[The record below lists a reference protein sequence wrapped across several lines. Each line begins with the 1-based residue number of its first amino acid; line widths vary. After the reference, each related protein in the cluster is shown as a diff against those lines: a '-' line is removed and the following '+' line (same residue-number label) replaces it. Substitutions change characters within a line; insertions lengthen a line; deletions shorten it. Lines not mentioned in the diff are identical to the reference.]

1 MAEMRLENMAL
12 TAENLQML
20 ISHFYSESNNPTE
33 QMRAHSLL
41 SQAQASPAAWS
52 FVWDLLFLNK
62 SAEVQFFAASTLHLK
77 LVKFWPELPAEQ
89 RPALREKLMSTIMT
103 FSSGPKI
110 VLSRLC
116 IVMATMAL
124 QMLPEDWPNAVE
136 EIVEHL
142 TSSRQTQIHSDRALW
157 ILLETL
163 TVLAEET
170 QSSTFQQQ
178 HRESVRAKLDQSA
191 PGVFKLLEKTIPD
204 GIPDS
209 SATNIDNICQAIR
222 CSSAWLQLHLPLS
235 LCSTLSSKLI
245 NVVKMCSQGHDT
257 SNAGMADLA
266 VDALTNLL
274 CRPNSHKFP
283 ATVMQ
288 IMEEYVSLM
297 DIVQVQL
304 NSPEPDEGLVCA
316 VFTLMVSVAEN
327 HSHLLLDSL
336 LLPEGATARNTAMRL
351 IQGILQCSNMPGQ
364 YPLEENCSQMA
375 FGFWYMLQDD
385 VIGSD
390 PTPYHQL
397 VQLLAPVYATLAE
410 ILLHKSMLPERNDLE
425 SNWNSED
432 KESFRCYRQD
442 VADTL
447 LYCYSILH
455 ESLLQLYWNKLDAAL
470 QSLQTNPTSWRH
482 LETILHGFL
491 SVAEVV
497 PMEEDRFLPNL
508 LAGLKALPLNHLDVR
523 VAGTVLE
530 TVGAYAEWINHHPL
544 ALRDVMPLL
553 LMGLDC
559 AEVATSATMALKDLT
574 RDCQPSISPFC
585 SPILLAAKQALAA
598 GHLRAAESIRMMH
611 IVGRVLS
618 ICPLQ
623 DILSYLDEVL
633 LPRVTELQE
642 LAHQVPNAHVKANI
656 LLRLRM
662 VSTLFSTLDTRL
674 PTDEESGEA
683 GLVVPARTGSGE
695 GDAPEVQ
702 PVQVI
707 LRWLLPVLK
716 TVIEHWASD
725 EHIMTAVSSSL
736 KYASGTLLDDCKPLL
751 PDMVNLLTAAFC
763 LHPQPSL
770 LDTAKQLL
778 IMFVTD
784 TDHAALM
791 RGMLAD
797 CTEVFLRV
805 CRSAPNLSP
814 QSDLIQAFYNMHL
827 KLMKKDIH
835 TVSQAVGNNLTE
847 IFKCGMVSLSL
858 PECGAS
864 KASAAY
870 LSYFILG
877 SREVPHM
884 NQIVKE
890 FGHDL
895 TSRILRCIGGET
907 PRQCMDPLIDVLLA
921 LNKKYCEDL
930 ARWLP
935 TILSQENFPTPRP
948 TMTEKEQFVQA
959 VLREKANKR
968 KLQDKVRAFSLLCRG
983 LVNEYGE
990 QQSPFF

>member
-1 MAEMRLENMAL
+1 MEEARVENMPI

-20 ISHFYSESNNPTE
+20 ISHFYTKSNDPPE

-52 FVWDLLFLNK
+52 FVWDLLYLNK
-62 SAEVQFFAASTLHLK
+62 PAEVQFFAASTLHLK
-77 LVKFWPELPAEQ
+77 LVKYWPELPAEQ

-136 EIVEHL
+136 EIMEHL
-142 TSSRQTQIHSDRALW
+142 TSSRQTQIPSDRSLW

-170 QSSTFQQQ
+170 QTSTLQQQ
-178 HRESVRAKLDQSA
+178 HRESVRAKLDLSA
-191 PGVFKLLEKTIPD
+191 PEVFKLLERTIPD
-204 GIPDS
+204 NIPDS
-209 SATNIDNICQAIR
+209 GVANIDNICQAIR
-222 CSSAWLQLHLPLS
+222 CSSAWLQLQLPLS
-235 LCSTLSSKLI
+235 LCDTLSTKLI
-245 NVVKMCSQGHDT
+245 NIVKLCSQGQDVG
-257 SNAGMADLA
+257 NAGMADLA

-283 ATVMQ
+283 TTVMQ
-288 IMEEYVSLM
+288 IMDKYVSLM
-297 DIVQVQL
+297 DIVQCQL
-304 NSPEPDEGLVCA
+304 NSPEPDEGLISA
-316 VFTLMVSVAEN
+316 VFTLMVTVAES

-336 LLPEGATARNTAMRL
+336 LMPENSPARNTAMRL

-432 KESFRCYRQD
+432 RESFRCYRQD

-470 QSLQTNPTSWRH
+470 LSLQTNPASWRH
-482 LETILHGFL
+482 LETVLHGFL

-508 LAGLKALPLNHLDVR
+508 LAGLKALPLNQLDVR
-523 VAGTVLE
+523 VAGTVLD
-530 TVGAYAEWINHHPL
+530 TVGAYAEWINHHPV

-574 RDCQPSISPFC
+574 RDCQPSITPFC
-585 SPILLAAKQALAA
+585 SSILLAAKQALAA
-598 GHLRAAESIRMMH
+598 GHLRANESIRMMY
-611 IVGRVLS
+611 IVGKVLS
-618 ICPLQ
+618 ICPLP
-623 DILSYLDEVL
+623 DILAYLDEVL

-674 PTDEESGEA
+674 PTDEDPGEGISMQGRSSG
-683 GLVVPARTGSGE
+683 GE
-695 GDAPEVQ
+695 GDSPGVQ

-716 TVIEHWASD
+716 IVVERWASD

-751 PDMVNLLTAAFC
+751 PDMVNLLAAAFR
-763 LHPQPSL
+763 LHPQASL
-770 LDTAKQLL
+770 LDTVKQLL
-778 IMFVTD
+778 VMFAVD
-784 TDHAALM
+784 TDQTELM
-791 RGMLAD
+791 RALLAD
-797 CTEVFLRV
+797 CTTVFLRL
-805 CRSAPNLSP
+805 CSSSPSLSP

-827 KLMKKDIH
+827 KLMKKD
-835 TVSQAVGNNLTE
+835 TNMVVQAVASNLPE
-847 IFKCGMVSLSL
+847 IFKCGMASLSL

-870 LSYFILG
+870 LSYFILN
-877 SREVPHM
+877 SRDSPQL

-890 FGHDL
+890 LGQDL

-907 PRQCMDPLIDVLLA
+907 PRQCMDPIIDVLLA

-930 ARWLP
+930 ARWMPSVLC
-935 TILSQENFPTPRP
+935 QENFPTPRP
-948 TMTEKEQFVQA
+948 SVQEKEQFIQV
-959 VLREKANKR
+959 VLRERANKR
-968 KLQDKVRAFSLLCRG
+968 KLQERVRAFSLLCRG

>member
-1 MAEMRLENMAL
+1 MAEVNIENMPI

-20 ISHFYSESNNPTE
+20 ISHFYSKSHDPAE

-41 SQAQASPAAWS
+41 SQAQSSMAAWS
-52 FVWDLLFLNK
+52 FVWDLLYLNK
-62 SAEVQFFAASTLHLK
+62 PAEVQFYAASTLHLK
-77 LVKFWPELPAEQ
+77 LVKFWPELPPEQ

-136 EIVEHL
+136 EIMEHL
-142 TSSRQTQIHSDRALW
+142 TSERQTQIPADRSLW

-170 QSSTFQQQ
+170 QTSTLQQQ
-178 HRESVRAKLDQSA
+178 HRENVRAKLDRSA
-191 PGVFKLLEKTIPD
+191 PEVFKLLERTIPD
-204 GIPDS
+204 NVPDS
-209 SATNIDNICQAIR
+209 SGTNVDNVCQALR
-222 CSSAWLQLHLPLS
+222 CSSAWLQLQLPLS
-235 LCSTLSSKLI
+235 LCDTLSTKLI
-245 NVVKMCSQGHDT
+245 NIVNLCSQGHDI

-266 VDALTNLL
+266 VEALTNLL
-274 CRPNSHKFP
+274 CRPNSQKFP

-288 IMEEYVSLM
+288 IMEKYMVLM
-297 DIVQVQL
+297 DVVQFQL
-304 NSPEPDEGLVCA
+304 NSSEPDEGLVCA
-316 VFTLMVSVAEN
+316 VFTLMVSVAES
-327 HSHLLLDSL
+327 HSHLLLESL
-336 LLPEGATARNTAMRL
+336 LQPEGTSARNTAMRL
-351 IQGILQCSNMPGQ
+351 IQGILLCSNMPGQ

-390 PTPYHQL
+390 PIPYHQL

-410 ILLHKSMLPERNDLE
+410 ILLHKSMLPEKNDLE
-425 SNWNSED
+425 NNWNSED
-432 KESFRCYRQD
+432 RESFRCYRQD

-455 ESLLQLYWNKLDAAL
+455 ESLLQLYWNKLEAAL
-470 QSLQTNPTSWRH
+470 LSLQTNSSSWRH
-482 LETILHGFL
+482 LETVLHGFL
-491 SVAEVV
+491 AVADVV

-523 VAGTVLE
+523 VAGTVLD
-530 TVGAYAEWINHHPL
+530 TVGAYAEWINHHPV

-553 LMGLDC
+553 LLGLDC
-559 AEVATSATMALKDLT
+559 EEVATSATMALKDLT
-574 RDCQPSISPFC
+574 RDCQPSITPFC
-585 SPILLAAKQALAA
+585 SPILRAAKQALSA
-598 GHLRAAESIRMMH
+598 GHLKANESIRMMY

-618 ICPLQ
+618 ICPLP

-642 LAHQVPNAHVKANI
+642 LAHQVPNAHVKASI

-662 VSTLFSTLDTRL
+662 VSTLFSTLDTRI
-674 PTDEESGEA
+674 PTDDESGEA
-683 GLVVPARTGSGE
+683 GVMSVRSNPGQ

-716 TVIEHWASD
+716 SVIERWASD

-751 PDMVNLLTAAFC
+751 PEMVNLLAAAFR
-763 LHPQPSL
+763 LHPQASL

-778 IMFVTD
+778 VMFALDSDQVD
-784 TDHAALM
+784 LM
-791 RGMLAD
+791 RALLAD
-797 CTEVFLRV
+797 STTVFLRV
-805 CRSAPNLSP
+805 CGSSLSLSP

-827 KLMKKDIH
+827 KLMKKDINM
-835 TVSQAVGNNLTE
+835 VAQSVGENLSE
-847 IFKCGMVSLSL
+847 IFKCGIVSLSL

-877 SREVPHM
+877 SREMPQL

-890 FGHDL
+890 CGQEL
-895 TSRILRCIGGET
+895 TTRILRCIGGET
-907 PRQCMDPLIDVLLA
+907 PRQSLDPIIDVLLA

-930 ARWLP
+930 SRWL
-935 TILSQENFPTPRP
+935 TSMLTQENFPTHRP
-948 TMTEKEQFVQA
+948 SVQEKEQFAQA
-959 VLREKANKR
+959 VLRERANKR
-968 KLQDKVRAFSLLCRG
+968 KLQEKVRAFSLLCRG

-990 QQSPFF
+990 QQNPFF